1 MHQHADAFGNST
13 CGGEGHS
20 DGLLG
25 QYHDLLLPVLAGIML
40 LAAWIT
46 QTFTSSPDWIHL
58 ALYGLSYVLGGGVL
72 FLDTLKGLVRGRF
85 DIHFLML
92 VAGIGAALLGRYLEG
107 GLLFFLFSLGHAL
120 EHYATGRARNAI
132 RALGSLTPKTAL
144 RIDQDAEH
152 LVPVESLEIGD
163 RIRIRSNARISADG
177 TILEGS
183 SSVDQSSVTGESIPV
198 ERGEGEQVFAGSLNG
213 DQVLVVRVDK
223 LSTDTTMARMITLV
237 EEARANKGTSQ
248 RFTEKFTRIYVPII
262 LAGTALL
269 MLVPPLLN
277 VLTWSEAFLR
287 AMTVLVGASPCALA
301 ISTPSAVLSGIAQA
315 ARNGVLIKGGRQLEA
330 LGRIRAIGMDKTGTL
345 TLGRPEL
352 EQVELVS
359 ASSEEEVLKL
369 AGALEFQSTHPL
381 AKAIT
386 RTLQARNIKAPSA
399 EEVTAEAGIGV
410 VGVID
415 GRQYRIGSER
425 LLSESQ
431 LPEEEATRVIIDRLQ
446 SQGRTTMILA
456 SEDSVLAVFGLADQP
471 RANAAETVR
480 QLKKIGIK
488 KIVMITGDNRQVGEI
503 MGARIGVD
511 AVHAEL
517 MPEDKIEVI
526 KTLARENKSVAMVG
540 DGVND
545 APALAAATVS
555 LAMGAGGTDVALET
569 ADIALMADD
578 LSKIPFT
585 IGLSRQVKSII
596 EQNFLISMGVIVALV
611 PIAALG
617 LTPMWVAVIFHEG
630 STLIVV
636 GNALRLLSYKGHQK

>member
-1 MHQHADAFGNST
+1 MHQHADACENSS
-13 CGGEGHS
+13 CGGGHHG
-20 DGLLG
+20 GLLG
-25 QYHDLLLPVLAGIML
+25 PYHDLILPGLAGVTL

-46 QTFTSSPDWIHL
+46 QAFTASSDWVHF
-58 ALYGLSYVLGGGVL
+58 ALYGLCYLFGGGVL
-72 FLDTLKGLVRGRF
+72 FLDTLKGLARGRF
-85 DIHFLML
+85 DIHLLML
-92 VAGIGAALLGRYLEG
+92 VAGIGAALLGRFFEG

-120 EHYATGRARNAI
+120 EHYAMGRARNAI

-144 RIDQDAEH
+144 RIDRDAEH

-183 SSVDQSSVTGESIPV
+183 SSIDQSSVTGESIPV
-198 ERGEGEQVFAGSLNG
+198 ECGEGDKVFAGSLNG

-223 LSTDTTMARMITLV
+223 LSSDTTMSRMITLV

-248 RFTEKFTRIYVPII
+248 RFTEQFTRIYVPII
-262 LAGTALL
+262 LVGTILL
-269 MLVPPLLN
+269 ILLPPLFN
-277 VLTWSEAFLR
+277 AMTWSEAFIR

-330 LGRIRAIGMDKTGTL
+330 LGRVHAIGMDKTGTL
-345 TLGRPEL
+345 TLGRPEIEEVAL
-352 EQVELVS
+352 IS
-359 ASSEEEVLKL
+359 ASSEEEALKL

-386 RTLQARNIKAPSA
+386 RTVQARNITAPSA
-399 EEVTAEAGIGV
+399 EEVTSEAGIGV
-410 VGVID
+410 VGMID

-425 LLSESQ
+425 ILAEAR
-431 LPEEEATRVIIDRLQ
+431 LPEDETTRRIVERFQ
-446 SQGRTTMILA
+446 SEGRTTMILA
-456 SEDSVLAVFGLADQP
+456 SEESVLAVFGLADQP
-471 RANAAETVR
+471 RANAAETIER
-480 QLKKIGIK
+480 LKRIGLG
-488 KIVMITGDNRQVGEI
+488 KIVMLTGDNQRVGEI
-503 MGARIGVD
+503 VGRRLGVD
-511 AVHAEL
+511 AIHAEL
-517 MPEDKIEVI
+517 MPEEKIEVI
-526 KTLARENKSVAMVG
+526 RGLARGNKSVAMIG

-555 LAMGAGGTDVALET
+555 IAMGAGGTDVALET

-585 IGLSRQVKSII
+585 IGLSRKVKSII
-596 EQNFLISMGVIVALV
+596 EQNFLISMGVIAALV
-611 PIAALG
+611 PFAALG

-630 STLIVV
+630 STLVV
-636 GNALRLLSYKGHQK
+636 VCNALRLLSYKGHGK

>member
-1 MHQHADAFGNST
+1 MHQHADASENST
-13 CGGEGHS
+13 CGDGSHG
-20 DGLLG
+20 GLLG
-25 QYHDLLLPVLAGIML
+25 PYHDLVLPGLAGIML

-46 QTFTSSPDWIHL
+46 QTFTSNSDWIHL
-58 ALYGLSYVLGGGVL
+58 ALYAVCYLLGGGVL
-72 FLDTLKGLVRGRF
+72 FLDTLKGLARGRF

-120 EHYATGRARNAI
+120 EHYAMGRARNAI

-144 RIDQDAEH
+144 RIDRDAEH
-152 LVPVESLEIGD
+152 LVPVESLEVGD
-163 RIRIRSNARISADG
+163 RIRVRSNARISADG

-183 SSVDQSSVTGESIPV
+183 SSIDQSSVTGESIPV
-198 ERGEGEQVFAGSLNG
+198 ERGEGEPVFAGSLNG

-262 LAGTALL
+262 LVGTILL
-269 MLVPPLLN
+269 ILVPPLLN
-277 VLTWSEAFLR
+277 VLTWSEAFIR

-330 LGRIRAIGMDKTGTL
+330 LGRIRSIGMDKTGTL

-352 EQVELVS
+352 ERVELVS
-359 ASSEEEVLKL
+359 ASSETEVLEL

-386 RTLQARNIKAPSA
+386 RTLQARGIKAPAA

-410 VGVID
+410 IGMID
-415 GRQYRIGSER
+415 GRRYRIGSER
-425 LLSESQ
+425 LLSESK
-431 LPEEEATRVIIDRLQ
+431 LPEEDATRRIIDRFQ
-446 SQGRTTMILA
+446 SEGRTTMILA

-471 RANAAETVR
+471 RANAAETIR
-480 QLKKIGIK
+480 QLKKIGLK

-526 KTLARENKSVAMVG
+526 KTLARENKSVAMIG

-555 LAMGAGGTDVALET
+555 IAMGAGGTDVALET

-630 STLIVV
+630 STLVVV
-636 GNALRLLSYKGHQK
+636 GNALRLLGYKGYDK

>member
-1 MHQHADAFGNST
+1 MHQHADTLGNST
-13 CGGEGHS
+13 CGEGHG

-25 QYHDLLLPVLAGIML
+25 PYGDLLLPVLAGIML

-46 QTFTSSPDWIHL
+46 QTFTSSSDWIHL
-58 ALYGLSYVLGGGVL
+58 ALYGLCYVLGGGVL

-92 VAGIGAALLGRYLEG
+92 VAGIGAALLGRYMEG

-163 RIRIRSNARISADG
+163 SIRIRSNARISADG

-183 SSVDQSSVTGESIPV
+183 SSIDQSSVTGESIPV

-269 MLVPPLLN
+269 ILVPPLLN
-277 VLTWSEAFLR
+277 ALTWSEAFIR

-386 RTLQARNIKAPSA
+386 RTLQARKIKAPSA
-399 EEVTAEAGIGV
+399 GEVTAEAGIGV

-431 LPEEEATRVIIDRLQ
+431 LPEEEATRGIIDRLQ
-446 SQGRTTMILA
+446 SEGRTTMILA

-471 RANAAETVR
+471 RANAAKTVR
-480 QLKKIGIK
+480 QLKKIGLK

-511 AVHAEL
+511 EVHAEL

-526 KTLARENKSVAMVG
+526 RKLARENKSVAMVG

-578 LSKIPFT
+578 LSKIPYT

-630 STLIVV
+630 STLVVV
-636 GNALRLLSYKGHQK
+636 GNALRLLGYKGHDK